1 MAKYKILVR
10 KSVHKDLNGIPKN
23 DVRRIV
29 KAIGALANNP
39 RPPQSKKLSG
49 EEKYRLRCGVYRVI
63 YESKDEELIV
73 CVVRARHRKDA
84 FRFFSRS
91 K

>member
-1 MAKYKILVR
+1 MAEYKILVR
-10 KSVHKDLNGIPKN
+10 KSVRKDLNGIPKN

-29 KAIGALANNP
+29 KAIGALSNNP

-63 YESKDEELIV
+63 YEIINEELIV
-73 CVVRARHRKDA
+73 CVVRARHRKDVY
-84 FRFFSRS
+84 R
-91 K
+91 

>member
-23 DVRRIV
+23 DVKRIV
-29 KAIGALANNP
+29 KAIGTLANDP

-63 YESKDEELIV
+63 YEIKDGELIV
-73 CVVRARHRKDA
+73 FVVRARHRKDVY
-84 FRFFSRS
+84 R
-91 K
+91 

>member
-23 DVRRIV
+23 DVKRIV
-29 KAIGALANNP
+29 KAIGTRANDP

-63 YESKDEELIV
+63 YEIKDEELFV
-73 CVVRARHRKDA
+73 FVVRARHRKDVY
-84 FRFFSRS
+84 R
-91 K
+91 

>member
-1 MAKYKILVR
+1 VAKYKILVR

-23 DVRRIV
+23 DVKRIV
-29 KAIGALANNP
+29 KVIGTLANDP

-63 YESKDEELIV
+63 YEIKDEELFV
-73 CVVRARHRKDA
+73 YVVRARHRKDVY
-84 FRFFSRS
+84 R
-91 K
+91 

>member
-1 MAKYKILVR
+1 MVEYKILVR
-10 KSVHKDLNGIPKN
+10 KPVHKDLNGIPKK

-63 YESKDEELIV
+63 YEIKDEELIV
-73 CVVRARHRKDA
+73 CVVRARHRKNVY
-84 FRFFSRS
+84 R
-91 K
+91 

>member
-1 MAKYKILVR
+1 VAKYKILVR

-49 EEKYRLRCGVYRVI
+49 EEKYRLWCGVYRVI
-63 YESKDEELIV
+63 YLTFITTIM
-73 CVVRARHRKDA
+73 
-84 FRFFSRS
+84 
-91 K
+91 

>member
-23 DVRRIV
+23 DVKRIV
-29 KAIGALANNP
+29 KAIGTLANDP

-63 YESKDEELIV
+63 YEIKDEELFV
-73 CVVRARHRKDA
+73 FVVRARHRKDVY
-84 FRFFSRS
+84 R
-91 K
+91 